1 MIKFSY
7 TNLGDDFL
15 YREMRRKDREISSDD
30 AFKIL
35 KNGEYG
41 FLSLV
46 DIDSNPYGVPI
57 SYVLDGNFIYLHCA
71 NLGFKLECI
80 MNNPKVVFC
89 VVGHT
94 NVLPGE
100 FSTEYESAICFGTA
114 SIVEDIDEIKKYM
127 NIFCEK
133 YSKDYL
139 KEGEKYIINAM
150 GQYKCI
156 KIQIEHITGKS
167 KK

>member
-1 MIKFSY
+1 MYK
-7 TNLGDDFL
+7 
-15 YREMRRKDREISSDD
+15 EMRRKDREVSRDE
-30 AFKIL
+30 ALKIL
-35 KNGEYG
+35 KDGEYG

-57 SYVLDGNFIYLHCA
+57 SYVLDGNSLYLHCA
-71 NLGFKLECI
+71 TSGFKLDCM
-80 MNNPKVVFC
+80 MNNPNVVFC

-94 NVLPGE
+94 KVLPNK

-114 SIVEDIDEIKKYM
+114 SIVDNTDEIKKYM
-127 NIFCEK
+127 NILCEK

-150 GQYKCI
+150 SQYKCI
-156 KIQIEHITGKS
+156 KIEIKHITGKS
-167 KK
+167 RK